1 MPIIPQSAISPQAAS
16 VLHRAAVHPLTA
28 QAMQSG
34 GAMHDAMRGAIASGV
49 VQGTP
54 AHRTQE
60 KSKANNQRE
69 EKPGFITRSLD
80 KLNSLFGGYLMFDF
94 AVAMGLGAV
103 TGGIGKGLS
112 WVGEKTGV
120 KALGSVGGWFGR
132 RSDNLQAPRKYME
145 DIHVDKGLS
154 RVSSDLHEK
163 TAQWFGAESA
173 VAKGM
178 GQVAEGAEKA
188 QGAINRTTGTVF
200 RTATTTLGN
209 AVERVDAPMHGMAG
223 FRQRRAER
231 HHTTLRGRLD
241 EANKVLE
248 KHEASLRGGAK
259 PVEAGVHVDAIRK
272 GFDELHGMMQSP
284 VPTAETAQKAESLL
298 ARVRDSYATLHTLH
312 AEDKTLKVARKEV
325 NKALSGL
332 HKPMAGLSRNAEKA
346 AFWQDVPGAIR
357 KLPESMG
364 KLDLHQAAFN
374 SAITVGT
381 LAEGAHT
388 AFGIKHDFHIL
399 KRMIA
404 AVEGKKESEISTLHA
419 LTGSVPPVIQE
430 ARHHFFGKHGP
441 EAIAET
447 LAAGFNL
454 TLMKKGGAGM
464 ASMAGLMLAPMAGQA
479 LADKSPMLEMYD
491 ALEKLQAAGKPLNAP
506 MYAEFITTSYKK
518 AEELG
523 MRNRLV
529 QALGKE
535 YEEAKASAGDI
546 LKDIASG
553 KIDERAAALEQK
565 FAEQDKASVA
575 QAPADAKP
583 AVGKHSAKVLEGRV
597 GAALNASQPV
607 ANDDA
612 KVAGSEL
619 HAADVG
625 PKNKVSQVTAER
637 LVAAPTQ
644 AMGGAA

>member
-1 MPIIPQSAISPQAAS
+1 MPIPQPTMISPEAAG
-16 VLHRAAVHPLTA
+16 VLHRATVHPSTM

-34 GAMHDAMRGAIASGV
+34 APLHGAVRSAIASGV

-69 EKPGFITRSLD
+69 EKPGLITRSLD
-80 KLNSLFGGYLMFDF
+80 RLNSLFGGYLLFDF
-94 AVAMGLGAV
+94 VVAMGLGAV
-103 TGGIGKGLS
+103 TGGLGKGLS

-120 KALGSVGGWFGR
+120 KAIGSVGGWFGR
-132 RSDNLQAPRKYME
+132 RSDNLQAPSKFMKG
-145 DIHVDKGLS
+145 ITVDEGLS
-154 RVSSDLHEK
+154 RVSSDLHGK

-231 HHTTLRGRLD
+231 HHTTLKGRLD
-241 EANKVLE
+241 EARTMLE
-248 KHEASLRGGAK
+248 KHGAALRGGAK
-259 PVEAGVHVDAIRK
+259 SAEAGVHVDAIRN
-272 GFDELHGMMQSP
+272 GFNELHGMMQAS
-284 VPTAETAQKAESLL
+284 VPSAEAAQKAESLL
-298 ARVRDSYATLHTLH
+298 ARVRDSYADLHKLH

-332 HKPMAGLSRNAEKA
+332 HKPMAGLSRNAQKS

-357 KLPESMG
+357 RLPESMG
-364 KLDLHQAAFN
+364 KLDMHQAAFN

-388 AFGIKHDFHIL
+388 AFSIKHDFRIL

-419 LTGSVPPVIQE
+419 LTGDVPPVIKE

-454 TLMKKGGAGM
+454 TFMKKGGAGM

-491 ALEKLQAAGKPLNAP
+491 ALEKLQAAGKPLNAG
-506 MYAEFITTSYKK
+506 MYAEFIATSYKK

-535 YEEAKASAGDI
+535 YEEAKASAGDV
-546 LKDIASG
+546 LAEIASG
-553 KIDERAAALEQK
+553 KIDQRAAALEQK
-565 FAEQDKASVA
+565 FTEQDKASVA
-575 QAPADAKP
+575 QAPAAEKEAP
-583 AVGKHSAKVLEGRV
+583 GAHSAKVLQARA
-597 GAALNASQPV
+597 GAS
-607 ANDDA
+607 
-612 KVAGSEL
+612 
-619 HAADVG
+619 
-625 PKNKVSQVTAER
+625 
-637 LVAAPTQ
+637 AAPQ
-644 AMGGAA
+644 APVVRSSDDTMQEAAPKTSINNPVSAGKVTTAPIHAVGGVA